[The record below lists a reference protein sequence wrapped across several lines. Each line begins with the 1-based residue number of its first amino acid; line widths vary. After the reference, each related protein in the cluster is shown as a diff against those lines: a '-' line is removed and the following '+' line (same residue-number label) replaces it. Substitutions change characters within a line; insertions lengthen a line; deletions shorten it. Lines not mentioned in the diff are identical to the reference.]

1 MEQKRNTS
9 EQAEQRSND
18 VGPERFAPTLTEI
31 YIMNQATTQW
41 KGQRCLAYD
50 SYDARVRSFLN
61 WPRYLNPTPTA
72 LNTAGFFYSGKTQY
86 FLLILSQYEYI
97 RFSKLF
103 LLLSTGTGAK
113 QSVFIAG

>member
-1 MEQKRNTS
+1 MEQKRNIP
-9 EQAEQRSND
+9 EKPEQRSND
-18 VGPERFAPTLTEI
+18 VRPDRFARTLTEI
-31 YIMNQATTQW
+31 FIVSEATTRW
-41 KGQRCLAYD
+41 KGSRFLAYN